1 MDKKPIIVIDD
12 DDDDLELILSQSS
25 FYPLSHFFFAGQL
38 ARTGL
43 DFFRHG
49 PPQLC
54 LKKTDNK
61 NRLLFLPFLFPFPPL
76 CLFCRSV
83 RWYSW
88 GGLMPEKIP
97 WPKDTKKGFS
107 KERALLDKHFIN
119 KLIF

>member
-54 LKKTDNK
+54 LKKQIIKTDFFFT
-61 NRLLFLPFLFPFPPL
+61 LSFSLSTPLSFLSIRQVVQLGW
-76 CLFCRSV
+76 S
-83 RWYSW
+83 Y
-88 GGLMPEKIP
+88 
-97 WPKDTKKGFS
+97 
-107 KERALLDKHFIN
+107 A
-119 KLIF
+119 